1 MLVPALFCAL
11 AGTSTGTGTG
21 TGTGTATY
29 PLASGGGIDAVDT
42 MSAKVAV
49 LLTLDDQLLDIGR
62 RLDDI
67 EAAVAHLDDPGAN
80 PNPYSWTP
88 HRPTL
93 RDRKRALRRA
103 REQVPATMTETWPP
117 LNARRPPAV

>member
-11 AGTSTGTGTG
+11 AGTSTG

-62 RLDDI
+62 RLDAI
-67 EAAVAHLDDPGAN
+67 EAAVAYLDDVHAN
-80 PNPYSWTP
+80 RNPYSWTP

-93 RDRKRALRRA
+93 RDRKRALRSA
-103 REQVPATMTETWPP
+103 REQVTATMTETWPT

>member
-1 MLVPALFCAL
+1 MLVPALLCAL
-11 AGTSTGTGTG
+11 AGVGAGVG
-21 TGTGTATY
+21 AGTATY

-80 PNPYSWTP
+80 PNPYGWTP

-93 RDRKRALRRA
+93 RDRKRALRSA
-103 REQVPATMTETWPP
+103 REQVTATMTETWPT